1 LTVGDGSRAAWLRL
15 AFGLALTPAAA
26 WAASALLGNARV
38 SPGLGNALSFGGA
51 ALLPIVGLS
60 LAATCQVA
68 LAVTLCIATAS
79 GAALLSLAFRHVN
92 PNATLLLVDTA
103 LVALAWALGT
113 SIGRRVQHASHLL
126 PACVVAAS
134 ADLVS
139 VLSPEGPS
147 RAIAASDQALSVLA
161 TWFPVPGAHAVSPAL
176 GVGDLLF
183 MGLVVGVARSHA
195 LPYLRTV
202 FLCLL
207 GTALAGFA
215 AAKLGTAI
223 PALLPIAVC
232 VVVGLPAARRLRA
245 ADRRAAHWSMIIAGS
260 LALATIVRN
269 FLVRP

>member
-1 LTVGDGSRAAWLRL
+1 MTAGDESRAAWLRL
-15 AFGLALTPAAA
+15 AFGLALTPTAA
-26 WAASALLGNARV
+26 WAANALLSNAAV
-38 SPGLGNALSFGGA
+38 TPGFGNALAFGGA

-60 LAATCQVA
+60 LAATCQTA
-68 LAVTLCIATAS
+68 LASALCIGAAS
-79 GAALLSLAFRHVN
+79 VAALLSLAVRHAN

-113 SIGRRVQHASHLL
+113 SLGRRVQHASHLL

-147 RAIAASDQALSVLA
+147 HAIAASDQALSVLA

-183 MGLVVGVARSHA
+183 MGLVLGVARARA
-195 LPYLRTV
+195 LPYLRTA

-207 GTALAGFA
+207 GTALAGLA
-215 AAKLGTAI
+215 AARLGVAI
-223 PALLPIAVC
+223 PALLTIALC
-232 VVVGLPAARRLRA
+232 VVVGLHSARRLRTN
-245 ADRRAAHWSMIIAGS
+245 DRRAAHWSMIIAGS
-260 LALATIVRN
+260 LALAAIVRN

>member
-1 LTVGDGSRAAWLRL
+1 MDRDGSRTAWLRL
-15 AFGLALTPAAA
+15 ALGLALTPCAA
-26 WAASALLGNARV
+26 WTTNTLFSGAAV
-38 SPGLGNALSFGGA
+38 SSGLGNALSFGGA

-60 LAATCQVA
+60 LAATCQALLAVA
-68 LAVTLCIATAS
+68 LCVAAAS
-79 GAALLSLAFRHVN
+79 AAALIALAYTHAS
-92 PNATLLLVDTA
+92 PSATLLLVNTA

-147 RAIAASDQALSVLA
+147 HAIARSDQALSVLA
-161 TWFPVPGAHAVSPAL
+161 TWFPVPGAHARAPAL

-183 MGLVVGVARSHA
+183 IALIFGVARAQA

-202 FLCLL
+202 CLCIL

-215 AAKLGTAI
+215 AAALGRAI
-223 PALLPIAVC
+223 PALLPIATC
-232 VVVGLPAARRLRA
+232 VLVGLPATRQLRA
-245 ADRRAAHWSMIIAGS
+245 SDRRAAHWSMIIAGS
-260 LALATIVRN
+260 LALATIMRN
-269 FLVRP
+269 FWVRP